1 MKEYDI
7 FLKKQPEGEIIVY
20 MLTYY
25 ANFSVRNGLLIDV
38 DAHEKALKKLSI
50 SNRLGL
56 QAKVAGT
63 KKRAFER
70 VQNGIG
76 ISASPNFL
84 VRKYVEYVEPS
95 IINIKTPEIDV
106 VPVMLLDGVNSG
118 IEVTQSLSEL
128 KYEMEKF
135 SNEFQVQANIAEM
148 AKVVFEQYDDGFV
161 LEPAVDDLL
170 YRDIH
175 FNGASAIEL
184 AASASAALKRYRL
197 LIELDNN
204 CILGSMIPLSD
215 IDTDAI
221 SAIDNRSLLELMYQ
235 MSTEHPF
242 IDTTL
247 IQGYIFLREID
258 DKSLADIDGEILDKL
273 SHTIPSDLPYIDN
286 MTLEELDYVIFED

>member
-7 FLKKQPEGEIIVY
+7 FLKKQPEGEIFVY

-25 ANFSVRNGLLIDV
+25 ANFSVRNSLLIDI
-38 DAHEKALKKLSI
+38 DAYEKALKKLTI
-50 SNRLGL
+50 NNRLVL

-76 ISASPNFL
+76 ITASPNFL
-84 VRKYVEYVEPS
+84 VKKYVEYIEPN

-106 VPVMLLDGVNSG
+106 VPVMLLNGITDG
-118 IEVTQSLSEL
+118 IEISQSLSEL
-128 KYEMEKF
+128 KYGLEKF

-148 AKVVFEQYDDGFV
+148 TKVVFEQYNDGLILKPV
-161 LEPAVDDLL
+161 VDDLL
-170 YRDIH
+170 YRDVH

-197 LIELDNN
+197 LVELDNN
-204 CILGSMIPLSD
+204 CILGDMIPLSD
-215 IDTDAI
+215 IDTDAL
-221 SAIDNRSLLELMYQ
+221 SAVDNRSLLELMYQ

-247 IQGYIFLREID
+247 IQGYIFLREMD

-286 MTLEELDYVIFED
+286 MTLEELDYVILED